1 MSFFDWAQDFLW
13 IAIMSLWLT
22 LIILFWR
29 YIMLLLLSWILA
41 FWMISAPISFSR
53 FLTLIIISILKYRI
67 ILKWFLIRALTLWT
81 SKFVLG
87 FLQFLLK
94 CFFRIQSTMNLIN
107 LFLALS
113 YLIISV
119 LELSQRLLIK
129 LFVFHLFDLK
139 FSDIHR
145 MISSFFYWAS
155 KSSASI
161 KALWF
166 FFIFFAWMF
175 KALTLSLRLCLRLDQ
190 NSTLDSMPGLLSFD
204 FVLLFLHF

>member
-1 MSFFDWAQDFLW
+1 
-13 IAIMSLWLT
+13 
-22 LIILFWR
+22 
-29 YIMLLLLSWILA
+29 MLLLLSWILA
-41 FWMISAPISFSR
+41 FWMISAPIPFPQ

-129 LFVFHLFDLK
+129 LFVFHLFYLK

-145 MISSFFYWAS
+145 MISCFFDRAS